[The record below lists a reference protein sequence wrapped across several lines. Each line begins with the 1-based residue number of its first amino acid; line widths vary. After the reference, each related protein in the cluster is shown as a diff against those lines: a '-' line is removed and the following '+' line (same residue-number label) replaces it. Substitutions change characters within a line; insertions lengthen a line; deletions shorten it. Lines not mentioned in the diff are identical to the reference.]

1 MPQAFTIIPCQYSSH
16 SSSSDRLVKFVTSY
30 LWLHEDCVCWCIRPH
45 TASHHPT
52 SLTCAS
58 RSPPCQHGD
67 RCAQLPA
74 ATSWCQGHESS
85 SATAHSWWPAQKRG
99 TACQS
104 TSGHPKLSL
113 HSRVARSHI
122 SLNFHTAR
130 SDDSSDIVRR
140 PCSN

>member
-58 RSPPCQHGD
+58 WSPPCQHDD
-67 RCAQLPA
+67 RSARPPA

-85 SATAHSWWPAQKRG
+85 SATGHSRCMTGPEAWNSLPVDIRSTQTV
-99 TACQS
+99 TAFKS
-104 TSGHPKLSL
+104 RLKIHLFKLSYC
-113 HSRVARSHI
+113 
-122 SLNFHTAR
+122 T
-130 SDDSSDIVRR
+130 
-140 PCSN
+140 